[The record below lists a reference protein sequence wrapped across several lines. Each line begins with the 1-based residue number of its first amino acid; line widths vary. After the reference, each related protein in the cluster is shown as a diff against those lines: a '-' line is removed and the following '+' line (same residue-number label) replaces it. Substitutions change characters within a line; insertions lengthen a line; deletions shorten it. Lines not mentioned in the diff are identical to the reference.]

1 MVGYL
6 GLVVNPHDDVAF
18 LRVVNVPPRG
28 VGAATLQKLELQA
41 KEDKCSLFTAA
52 LRSLGEK
59 YGQLVRMIQTLR
71 QPTSKPVKPHEVLA
85 RIIHET
91 QYQVYL
97 KKKHPSD
104 AEQRFENLG
113 ELATVLSQSRFRSS
127 VNVDMNRNPTL
138 AALSAALE
146 EVTLMVAASK
156 AQSDATSRVEAVT
169 LSTYHA
175 AKGLEYEMVFLPCLE
190 ENILPYYQA
199 LKSDGGPEKQKER
212 LEEERRLLFV
222 GMTRAKSVLTLSH
235 CSHREKFGKTEAM
248 SPSRF
253 LQLIPKKLLSDKLD
267 SEAIDRLFAEFL
279 PLSNKPVPVRTLSV
293 SMSEVRNKEVA
304 AAAAAVNAKDVEKP
318 ASLLSR
324 LLEALQ
330 PDKAHKAEE
339 KKKSCKRRKKEEV
352 KEEPEEVVR
361 CECGVTEDDG
371 QLFIA
376 CDTCGVWSHASC
388 HGFTA
393 DTVPDVWHC
402 CL

>member
-1 MVGYL
+1 MIGYL
-6 GLVVNPHDDVAF
+6 GLVVNPHDDTAF

-28 VGAATLQKLELQA
+28 VGPATLLKLELQA
-41 KEDKCSLFTAA
+41 KENKCSLFTAA

-59 YGQLVRMIQTLR
+59 YGPLVRMIQTLR
-71 QPTSKPVKPHEVLA
+71 QPTSKPVEPHEVLA

-91 QYQVYL
+91 EYQVYL

-127 VNVDMNRNPTL
+127 ANADMNRNPTL

-156 AQSDATSRVEAVT
+156 AQSDTTSRVEAVT

-190 ENILPYYQA
+190 ENILPYYLA
-199 LKSDGGPEKQKER
+199 LKPDGGPEKQQER

-222 GMTRAKSVLTLSH
+222 GMTRAKTVLTMSH

-253 LQLIPKKLLSDKLD
+253 LQLVPKKLLSDKLD
-267 SEAIDRLFAEFL
+267 SEAIDKLFAEFL
-279 PLSNKPVPVRTLSV
+279 PLSNKPAPVRTLSV
-293 SMSEVRNKEVA
+293 TSDSRSKEVA
-304 AAAAAVNAKDVEKP
+304 AAAAANAKDVEKP
-318 ASLLSR
+318 ASLLAR
-324 LLEALQ
+324 LLEALK
-330 PDKAHKAEE
+330 PHKAHKAEE
-339 KKKSCKRRKKEEV
+339 KKKSRKRRKKEEV

-376 CDTCGVWSHASC
+376 CNTCGVWSHASC